1 LQAVFLSRL
10 ERERGREQMEGRV
23 MQLQGQAGN
32 RMVGIVIAAPQTG
45 FKSAPQMAKLQR
57 ATAAGLG
64 GIITRKQQVMETIR
78 CSAAREKVAAPQAVA
93 IAPSVPVEEN
103 RLVPRVENR
112 DGYWVLR
119 EEFRAGINPA
129 EKVLCAK
136 TLTTSNRSAVT
147 STCEGCKKID
157 KETDTI
163 IT

>member
-1 LQAVFLSRL
+1 
-10 ERERGREQMEGRV
+10 MEGRV

-32 RMVGIVIAAPQTG
+32 RMVGIVIAAPQIG
-45 FKSAPQMAKLQR
+45 FKSAPQMAKLQT
-57 ATAAGLG
+57 ATATGWG
-64 GIITRKQQVMETIR
+64 GIITKKQQVMETIR
-78 CSAAREKVAAPQAVA
+78 CSAAREEGAVAQAVA

-136 TLTTSNRSAVT
+136 TLTPNIRSALT
-147 STCEGCKKID
+147 STCEGCKKND

-163 IT
+163 MT

>member
-1 LQAVFLSRL
+1 MFLSRL
-10 ERERGREQMEGRV
+10 EREREREREHMERRV

-32 RMVGIVIAAPQTG
+32 RMVGIVVAAPQTG

-57 ATAAGLG
+57 ATVAGWG
-64 GIITRKQQVMETIR
+64 DIITRKQQVMETIR
-78 CSAAREKVAAPQAVA
+78 CSAAPEKVAAAQAVA

-129 EKVLCAK
+129 EKVLCTK
-136 TLTTSNRSAVT
+136 TLTANNRSAVT
-147 STCEGCKKID
+147 STCEGCKTID

-163 IT
+163 MT